1 MSNFFRTHFGGRS
14 SPSTSTT
21 PATGTGGAGPT
32 GTTGAPQT
40 PQQAPQSFA
49 LRNLVTRNNN
59 THHNHTNHNHATQA
73 RPRGAPPARAGGG
86 QAAPLQ
92 PQTAA
97 QRHPEIGRS
106 LNQARDA
113 HAEVPVRADRQSDA
127 NAIARSRGESIQD
140 LQRQHTG
147 ADAEAT
153 TQLTARRQTATQ
165 AATAEAAAQTLVDQR
180 QATFDG
186 HHQQFQLAD
195 GATAG
200 LVAARDAARDDPA
213 FTAAVQAR
221 NQAQTALATAQRAA
235 AHPPPPTAPGAPGAP
250 TNPPALTA
258 AQLQANVQQAQ
269 AALTQATTRLQ
280 PLQQALDTAQ
290 QAVDANATAVDTH
303 RTAREAA
310 RAPLAAATTA
320 HAAAQRARTAA
331 DQAVTA
337 LDTAQQRATAALN
350 QHLGPMTAHHTA
362 ATAAATAAT
371 TAADAHRELATLTA
385 RVATTTEQAHRAHD
399 TLAARRTDRT
409 MAQNSVDG
417 LQHQLAPDGPL
428 RRAVRDAE
436 QTVRSLQAGL
446 DQANQAGPS
455 TRPQVNVTVL
465 QSRLTVAQRD
475 LRSAQAPV
483 TRLKGELTAAQ
494 TALATAD
501 TALQAATTAAQ
512 TANIARA
519 AATAAHGTHQRQ
531 VAGPADAAAALAV
544 TTRDARQGAADT
556 SRDAL
561 HQAVTQLCEA
571 MRPAPATPPADDRGV
586 VKKGTDG
593 VGRAFEALK
602 NRTGPAKLDFSTLN
616 FSGSTNGAAPTRF
629 RDSPPPANAV
639 TTATSPGQLK
649 AVDKKVKTATAAA
662 ANLLSGGDVSTK
674 QAARMPDAFSNAVA
688 FTTEVS
694 RKFTAHAAGT
704 AGAPTAA
711 QATEATPAATRL
723 AQGLLGHPRANAA
736 SRPDG
741 HPLRHDEALLIAS
754 VLRSVTQ
761 DPAQAAA
768 VYNHIWNSP
777 PPPLANVSARA
788 AGTPSPL
795 ADAGATAPSTD
806 PQIQRMA
813 NTARR
818 ALAATAGGMEALLAM
833 QGLSLPAAGHAD
845 RPHAEHAVE
854 HYKLS
859 LRAEDALVKLLGVG
873 GTQSTADIQAATHSP
888 QAGQAQMLTAGWLG
902 TGNAR
907 RDGMA
912 RRQAEHRATLPAQAL
927 EFALANMNRA
937 SGTPEQA
944 PAMKPAYVALRN
956 GFTESG
962 QGSDFHLMAKRL
974 HKFNTYI
981 ELACKTSVA
990 GPTALDKLKDP
1001 VGTIRRKVGKDKTPL
1016 KTLMQAGPLGSN
1028 LGTVP
1033 GEHAKRLTKA
1043 LDDSRTLLR
1052 SDLTAQFGTL
1062 SAQDRTRSLMRLAA
1076 MELWAEQVPAA
1087 FNPKIDLTQGT
1098 RISTDDVKARAQAL
1112 NQQMATA
1119 GAQAPQPLHDATMTN
1134 EASAHL
1140 RQPLM
1145 ASTLDAWFGGGKLAS
1160 STAAAITTP
1169 AMTALND
1176 DVKILRGKAQLDSK
1190 LDDLQTRFDAASKED
1205 RKDILRQ
1212 VMISVVAGGDMAD
1225 YSDGR
1230 KNGIGGMFG
1239 YLAAQVDGIGGVS
1252 TGITPVGEFNVDHT
1266 RTAVLRAGVASN
1278 TGVIYLG
1285 NETKVTEML
1294 GVGVRAG
1301 AALGPVGVTGQVMGR
1316 LGGSHLFSEGLMIR
1330 TNKQGKEHESLPDAV
1345 KQGTQSDNWK
1355 QMSEMVVNSVF
1366 EISQQPP
1373 AQRPKNGGEM
1383 WREMVGRVGDYRDIS
1398 FGWNA
1403 GQNHQINGSLSA
1415 DGMVGG
1421 SVGLGSASVTGNV
1434 GLKHTFLNRG
1444 KARDTGGAT
1453 QAVQASSG
1461 SRTSLGMGAT
1471 AGISHPTLKHHDHPD
1486 VGLFTRHK
1494 VGIET
1499 DMVLQA
1505 KNGFVRITTE
1515 DGKVKPNISYK
1526 HREFATQDAFFK
1538 LVNSQPEWA
1547 ARLGE
1552 RGPDG
1557 ALRGGDEMLQGFLQQ
1572 TANLPPGNNRLF
1584 IERKCLT
1591 QDAADAINAC
1601 MEQLAVIE
1609 RPLPP
1614 GTPPDPDAAAQIRS
1628 LQKQIA
1634 AHVSDEGSWQPFRL
1648 FVNETNQRVKE
1659 QSSTG
1664 GEIRATPNKVDDK
1677 EAGPTGMAE
1686 RFLGGGKVTLGGK
1699 INSAH
1704 GGRDLITID
1713 AMPVRA

>member
-14 SPSTSTT
+14 APSTPTT
-21 PATGTGGAGPT
+21 PATGTGTT
-32 GTTGAPQT
+32 GTTGASQT
-40 PQQAPQSFA
+40 PQQPSQSFA
-49 LRNLVTRNNN
+49 LGRLAPRNNN
-59 THHNHTNHNHATQA
+59 ATSQA
-73 RPRGAPPARAGGG
+73 RPRAAPPTRTAGG

-92 PQTAA
+92 AQTPPQRNPAVD
-97 QRHPEIGRS
+97 HS

-113 HAEVPVRADRQSDA
+113 HAEVPVRADRQAQA
-127 NAIARSRGESIQD
+127 NAVESARNSSIQD
-140 LQRQHTG
+140 LQQRHTG
-147 ADAEAT
+147 ADAEVT
-153 TQLTARRQTATQ
+153 TLLTARRQTATD
-165 AATAEAAAQTLVDQR
+165 AATAESTANGRRAQR
-180 QATFDG
+180 QRDFDD
-186 HHQQFQLAD
+186 HDRQFRAAD

-200 LVAARDAARDDPA
+200 LVAARDAAQNDPA
-213 FTAAVQAR
+213 YTAAVQAR
-221 NQAQTALATAQRAA
+221 ALADTALTRAQQAA
-235 AHPPPPTAPGAPGAP
+235 ANPPPPAAPAAPGAPA
-250 TNPPALTA
+250 NPPPPTA
-258 AQLQANVQQAQ
+258 AQLQADVQRAQ
-269 AALTQATTRLQ
+269 ADLRRADATLL
-280 PLQQALDTAQ
+280 PLQQALDNAQ
-290 QAVDANATAVDTH
+290 TDVDNNTRALATH
-303 RTAREAA
+303 RDGREAA
-310 RAPLAAATTA
+310 RGPLADATAA
-320 HAAAQRARTAA
+320 HVAAQQVRTAA
-331 DQAVTA
+331 DRAVTV
-337 LDTAQQRATAALN
+337 LETAQQQASDALHT
-350 QHLGPMTAHHTA
+350 HLAPMTAHRNA
-362 ATAAATAAT
+362 ATTAAT
-371 TAADAHRELATLTA
+371 TAATATDAHRTLATLTA
-385 RVATTTEQAHRAHD
+385 EVATTTERAHQAD
-399 TLAARRTDRT
+399 ETLTTRRNEQATAQAA
-409 MAQNSVDG
+409 VVG
-417 LQHQLAPDGPL
+417 LEGRLDPQGPL
-428 RRAVRDAE
+428 QRAVREAD
-436 QTVRSLQAGL
+436 QLVRSLETSLNRAG
-446 DQANQAGPS
+446 QPGPS
-455 TRPQVNVTVL
+455 TGPQVNVPELT
-465 QSRLTVAQRD
+465 SRLLVARET
-475 LRSAQAPV
+475 LRTAREPV
-483 TRLKGELTAAQ
+483 TRLEGELDLARQTLTAA
-494 TALATAD
+494 D
-501 TALQAATTAAQ
+501 RALQTATTASQ
-512 TANIARA
+512 TAHDARTDA
-519 AATAAHGTHQRQ
+519 VTARTTHHTQ
-531 VAGPADAAAALAV
+531 VAVPADAAAAHAV
-544 TTRDARQGAADT
+544 TVRDGLHAAAET
-556 SRDAL
+556 SKVAL
-561 HQAVTQLCEA
+561 DQAVTQLCET
-571 MRPAPATPPADDRGV
+571 MRPAPATPPADDRSA
-586 VKKGTDG
+586 VKKSADG
-593 VGRAFEALK
+593 VGRAVEALK

-616 FSGSTNGAAPTRF
+616 FSGSTNGGVPTRF

-639 TTATSPGQLK
+639 TTATSPSQLK

-694 RKFTAHAAGT
+694 RKFTAHTAGT
-704 AGAPTAA
+704 DGAPTAA

-723 AQGLLGHPRANAA
+723 AQGLLEHPRSNAA

-777 PPPLANVSARA
+777 PPALSNVTPRA

-795 ADAGATAPSTD
+795 AEPGAEATAPSTD
-806 PQIQRMA
+806 PDILRMA

-818 ALAATAGGMEALLAM
+818 ALAATSGGMEALLAM

-873 GTQSTADIQAATHSP
+873 GAQSTADIRAATHTP
-888 QAGQAQMLTAGWLG
+888 EAGQARMLDASYLG

-927 EFALANMNRA
+927 EFALANMNRGPGVA
-937 SGTPEQA
+937 ESA

-962 QGSDFHLMAKRL
+962 QGTDFHLMAKRL
-974 HKFNTYI
+974 NKFNTYI
-981 ELACKTSVA
+981 DLACKTSVA
-990 GPTALDKLKDP
+990 GPTALDKIKDP

-1043 LDDSRTLLR
+1043 LDDSQTQLR
-1052 SDLTAQFGTL
+1052 GDLTTKYGAL
-1062 SAQDRTRSLMRLAA
+1062 SQQDHSRGVMRLAA
-1076 MELWAEQVPAA
+1076 MQLWAEQVPAA

-1098 RISTDDVKARAQAL
+1098 RISPEAVMARAQAL
-1112 NQQMATA
+1112 NQTLA
-1119 GAQAPQPLHDATMTN
+1119 GEAGQPPRALHDATMTH

-1140 RQPLM
+1140 GKPLM
-1145 ASTLDAWFGGGKLAS
+1145 ASTLDAWFGGGKLADS
-1160 STAAAITTP
+1160 SATVATP
-1169 AMTALND
+1169 EMTALNN

-1252 TGITPVGEFNVDHT
+1252 TGVTPVGEFNVDHT
-1266 RTAVLRAGVASN
+1266 RTAILRAGVASN

-1366 EISQQPP
+1366 EISQQPA

-1403 GQNHQINGSLSA
+1403 GQNHQINGSISA
-1415 DGMVGG
+1415 DGMLGG
-1421 SVGLGSASVTGNV
+1421 PVGLGSASVTGNI

-1471 AGISHPTLKHHDHPD
+1471 AGISHPTLKNHDHPD

-1526 HREFATQDAFFK
+1526 HREFGTQDAFFK

-1557 ALRGGDEMLQGFLQQ
+1557 ALRGGEEMLQGFLQQ
-1572 TANLPPGNNRLF
+1572 TANLPAGNNRLF

-1609 RPLPP
+1609 RPLAP
-1614 GTPPDPDAAAQIRS
+1614 GTTPDPDAAAQIRS

-1686 RFLGGGKVTLGGK
+1686 RFLGGGKVTIGGK

>member
-14 SPSTSTT
+14 SPSTSTA
-21 PATGTGGAGPT
+21 PATGTGATATT

-49 LRNLVTRNNN
+49 LRNLVPR
-59 THHNHTNHNHATQA
+59 HNHATPQA
-73 RPRGAPPARAGGG
+73 RQRAAPPTRTAGG

-92 PQTAA
+92 PQTTP
-97 QRHPEIGRS
+97 QRSPAVDQS
-106 LNQARDA
+106 MNLARDA
-113 HAEVPVRADRQSDA
+113 HAEVPVRADRQSQA
-127 NAIARSRGESIQD
+127 HAVASARDSSIQD
-140 LQRQHTG
+140 LQQRHTG

-153 TQLTARRQTATQ
+153 TQLTARRQTATD
-165 AATAEAAAQTLVDQR
+165 AATAEGTADALRAQR
-180 QATFDG
+180 QTDFD
-186 HHQQFQLAD
+186 HHDQQFQAAD
-195 GATAG
+195 GATAA
-200 LVAARDAARDDPA
+200 LVATRDAARDDPA
-213 FTAAVQAR
+213 YTAAVQAR
-221 NQAQTALATAQRAA
+221 ALAETALTRAQQAA
-235 AHPPPPTAPGAPGAP
+235 ANPPAPVATGAPANPPPP
-250 TNPPALTA
+250 TA
-258 AQLQANVQQAQ
+258 AQLQANVRRAQ
-269 AALTQATTRLQ
+269 DDLTRADTTLQ
-280 PLQQALDTAQ
+280 PLQQAVDRAQ
-290 QAVDANATAVDTH
+290 TAVDDNAAALDTH
-303 RTAREAA
+303 RNGREAA
-310 RAPLAAATTA
+310 RGPLADATAA
-320 HAAAQRARTAA
+320 HGAAQRVRTAA

-337 LDTAQQRATAALN
+337 LDAAQQQASAALN
-350 QHLGPMTAHHTA
+350 AHLGPMTAHRDAATTA
-362 ATAAATAAT
+362 ATAAATAT
-371 TAADAHRELATLTA
+371 DAHRTLATLTA
-385 RVATTTEQAHRAHD
+385 RVATTAEQAHQAD
-399 TLAARRTDRT
+399 ETLTTRRNEQTT
-409 MAQNSVDG
+409 AQATVAG
-417 LQHQLAPDGPL
+417 LEHQLDQQGPL
-428 RRAVRDAE
+428 RRAVREAT
-436 QTVRSLQAGL
+436 QLVQSLEGSLSRAG
-446 DQANQAGPS
+446 QPGPS
-455 TRPQVNVTVL
+455 SAPQVNVREL
-465 QSRLTVAQRD
+465 NSRLRVARET
-475 LRSAQAPV
+475 LRTAQEPV
-483 TRLKGELTAAQ
+483 TRLEGQLDTARQ
-494 TALATAD
+494 TLAAAD
-501 TALQAATTAAQ
+501 TALQTATTAAQ
-512 TANIARA
+512 TAHNARNDA
-519 AATAAHGTHQRQ
+519 VTAQTAHRTQ
-531 VAGPADAAAALAV
+531 VAGPADAAAAQAVAVRDGLHAAAETSKLAL
-544 TTRDARQGAADT
+544 D
-556 SRDAL
+556 
-561 HQAVTQLCEA
+561 QAVTHLCET
-571 MRPAPATPPADDRGV
+571 MRPAPATPPADDRSA
-586 VKKGTDG
+586 VKQGTDG

-616 FSGSTNGAAPTRF
+616 FSGSTHGAAPTRF

-723 AQGLLGHPRANAA
+723 AQGLLGHPRSNAA
-736 SRPDG
+736 HRPDG

-777 PPPLANVSARA
+777 PPPLANVNARA

-795 ADAGATAPSTD
+795 AEAGATAPSTD
-806 PQIQRMA
+806 PEIQRMA

-818 ALAATAGGMEALLAM
+818 ALAATSGGMEALLAM

-845 RPHAEHAVE
+845 RPHAKHAVE

-873 GTQSTADIQAATHSP
+873 GTQSTADIQAATHTP
-888 QAGQAQMLTAGWLG
+888 QAGQAQMLNASWLG

-937 SGTPEQA
+937 SGTA
-944 PAMKPAYVALRN
+944 DNVPAMKPAYVALRN

-981 ELACKTSVA
+981 DLACKTSVA
-990 GPTALDKLKDP
+990 GPTALDKIKDP

-1052 SDLTAQFGTL
+1052 NDLTAQFATL
-1062 SAQDRTRSLMRLAA
+1062 SPQDRTRSLMRLAT

-1098 RISTDDVKARAQAL
+1098 RISADDVKARAQAL
-1112 NQQMATA
+1112 NRQMATA
-1119 GAQAPQPLHDATMTN
+1119 GAHPQQPLHDTTMTN

-1140 RQPLM
+1140 GKPLM
-1145 ASTLDAWFGGGKLAS
+1145 ASTLDTWFGGGKLADS
-1160 STAAAITTP
+1160 STAIASP

-1355 QMSEMVVNSVF
+1355 QMSEMVVNAVF
-1366 EISQQPP
+1366 EISQQT
-1373 AQRPKNGGEM
+1373 AARRPKNGGEM

-1403 GQNHQINGSLSA
+1403 GQNHQINGSVSA

-1421 SVGLGSASVTGNV
+1421 SVGLGSASLTGNV

-1471 AGISHPTLKHHDHPD
+1471 VGISHPTLKHHDHPD

-1557 ALRGGDEMLQGFLQQ
+1557 ALRGGDEMLRGFLQQ

-1614 GTPPDPDAAAQIRS
+1614 GTLPDPDAAAQVRS

-1686 RFLGGGKVTLGGK
+1686 RFLGGGKLTLGGK